1 MALSRSTVD
10 VTPPFGPA
18 VVKRGLAITFTV
30 QTRSAT
36 TGLWAAKDIS
46 GSRWTYT
53 LRVWSSDDD
62 TDPIS
67 ALTSTVTKGS
77 AASSGELDHYHSCG
91 ATVYATL
98 KWEIV
103 EIDNDN
109 TDASTRSGKRERVLT
124 RWFQPIEDAP

>member
-10 VTPPFGPA
+10 VAPPFGPA

-36 TGLWAAKDIS
+36 TGLWTAKDIS
-46 GSRWTYT
+46 GSRWTYR
-53 LRVWSSDDD
+53 LRIWTADDD
-62 TDPIS
+62 TS
-67 ALTSTVTKGS
+67 ALVDEVVTKGS
-77 AASSGELDHYHSCG
+77 AASSGELDHYHANG
-91 ATVYATL
+91 TTVRATL

-103 EIDNDN
+103 EVDNDN
-109 TDASTRSGKRERVLT
+109 ADANTTTGKRERVQV